1 MSQNIVR
8 CTFCG
13 LKHDFIETTSSI
25 TCQACGNVFF
35 IEDGVFLN
43 SKSQNEIEVLKK
55 LRIRLDEMVRVNDA
69 KMIHSHSKEI
79 LTILPDDILAKYY
92 FSYASYE
99 LHQPKFLNHFFKTK
113 INATST
119 HINQICDHMMNYV
132 DIREYSDITKYIDM
146 NCPTYSNKAKE
157 IIDARIEIEEQYSE
171 IKRDIFICHRSV
183 DLEIVLEVV
192 SELEQDGYTCWYSKR
207 NLRPDDNENYIKNIE
222 TAIENASVFLIIT
235 SKSAMLSKDVQ
246 RELVYAN
253 KINKTKLE
261 YKIDDS
267 KHISLFKQSFD
278 GIKWIDASKE
288 KQYIQLKKRMA
299 DLFQRFTL
307 NEPIHYESINDFDVE
322 KNSYTPEEIEAPKR
336 KIEIKKLKTLTKKE
350 KVIKSLQV
358 KPLKTIDDQLEKVS
372 DIEEK
377 ILESGNLFLENQ
389 IFDVAKI
396 NFKKIYTKNTTN
408 VTLLFGLILCE
419 LKVSKKIFDNFQE
432 PVDMFYSKELESYLD
447 HLINILT
454 DSDEHRQ
461 IINQLEIL
469 LRLSVVNISENENLV
484 KIFLVLFSTLVKVKE
499 LVQMIHIFREF
510 DHEVRA
516 LSVKFN
522 MTTLKN
528 LYYTLRDVLLNYNPD
543 DLGIYLYNLVLN
555 HSSDHFKNY
564 LDIIEDALDYTPGDV
579 HLNKIKFFSLMKSTS
594 LEEAIFKTI
603 HTSKFK
609 SIDHYL
615 ANLKLPEV
623 EIKNILR
630 LLRTNTEFITK
641 LPIIKIDKFHSHLT
655 QYLPNFSLNLYVE
668 QQTKYGF
675 FLLKYKHFK
684 NAYKVFSIVLK
695 TQQNEMSLWGLILA
709 KSKCQDE
716 YQMFRNKIELIHLK
730 EYNYLLNIAKDI
742 EFYNQLYLAIK
753 KDTMSLELKDSI
765 SKRWQ
770 EIS

>member
-13 LKHDFIETTSSI
+13 LKHDFIETNSSI

-43 SKSQNEIEVLKK
+43 SKSQNEIDVLKK

-99 LHQPKFLNHFFKTK
+99 LHQPKFLNQFFETK

-132 DIREYSDITKYIDM
+132 DIREYLNITKYIDI
-146 NCPTYSNKAKE
+146 NCPTYLIKAKE

-171 IKRDIFICHRSV
+171 IKRDIFICHRSI
-183 DLEIVLEVV
+183 DLEIVLEIV

-222 TAIENASVFLIIT
+222 TAIENASVFLVIT

-267 KHISLFKQSFD
+267 RHISLFKQSFE

-288 KQYIQLKKRMA
+288 KQYVQLKKRMA
-299 DLFQRFTL
+299 DLFQKFTL
-307 NEPIHYESINDFDVE
+307 NEPIYYESAYDFDVE
-322 KNSYTPEEIEAPKR
+322 KNSYTPEKVETPKR
-336 KIEIKKLKTLTKKE
+336 KIEIKKLETLTKKE
-350 KVIKSLQV
+350 KVIKSLPI

-389 IFDVAKI
+389 IYDVAKI
-396 NFKKIYTKNTTN
+396 NFKKIYSKNSTN

-419 LKVSKKIFDNFQE
+419 LKVSKKIFDIFQQ
-432 PVDMFYSKELESYLD
+432 PVDMFYSKELETYLD

-454 DSDEHRQ
+454 DSDEHSL

-469 LRLSVVNISENENLV
+469 LRLSVVNINENENSV
-484 KIFLVLFSTLVKVKE
+484 KIFLVIFSTLIKVKE

-510 DHEVRA
+510 DHEVRS
-516 LSVKFN
+516 LSFKFN
-522 MTTLKN
+522 ITTLKN

-543 DLGIYLYNLVLN
+543 ELGIYLYNLVLN
-555 HSSDHFKNY
+555 HSSDHFKYN
-564 LDIIEDALDYTPGDV
+564 LDIIEDALDYTPGDI
-579 HLNKIKFFSLMKSTS
+579 HLNQLKFLSLMNSTS
-594 LEEAIFKTI
+594 LEEAILKTI

-623 EIKNILR
+623 EIKKILK
-630 LLRTNTEFITK
+630 LLRTNTAYITK

-655 QYLPNFSLNLYVE
+655 QYLPNFSLKLYLE

-684 NAYKVFSIVLK
+684 NAYKIFSMLLK

-730 EYNYLLNIAKDI
+730 EYNNLLNITKDI

>member
-119 HINQICDHMMNYV
+119 HINQICEHMMNYV

-222 TAIENASVFLIIT
+222 TAIENASVFLVIT

-396 NFKKIYTKNTTN
+396 NFKKIYDKNTTN

-484 KIFLVLFSTLVKVKE
+484 KIFLVMFSTLVKVKE

-543 DLGIYLYNLVLN
+543 ELGIYLYNLVLN